1 MIVYYYSHGGNT
13 SRFVIDRL
21 VPEILAAGKENGGP
35 GLREDLWLVRV
46 LSSGPR
52 SPMNNL
58 FGELAG
64 AFPQVTD
71 EMRVPHSQIKDGL
84 RQGIPE
90 RDLKGALTVWGPND
104 AREERAI
111 IVVPT
116 YGSLHNGNVPEN
128 AMPQAIQDLIENIGA
143 DKFEGVVAM
152 GNRNFGRDFAG
163 AGAVTEI
170 PLLAEVELAGNRHEA
185 KFIAESL
192 FAEKENS
199 DVQ

>member
-21 VPEILAAGKENGGP
+21 VPEILAAGEES
-35 GLREDLWLVRV
+35 GLGFREELWLVRV

-64 AFPQVTD
+64 AFPQATD
-71 EMRVPHSQIKDGL
+71 EMRVPHPQIKAGL

-90 RDLKGALTVWGPND
+90 RDLKGAMTVWGPNPD
-104 AREERAI
+104 RERAI

-128 AMPQAIQDLIENIGA
+128 AMPQAIQDFIETIGA
-143 DKFEGVVAM
+143 DKFTGIVAM
-152 GNRNFGRDFAG
+152 GNRNFGKDFAG

-185 KFIAESL
+185 KIIAETL
-192 FAEKENS
+192 FAEKENKNA
-199 DVQ
+199 

>member
-21 VPEILAAGKENGGP
+21 VPEILAAGKENGGL
-35 GLREDLWLVRV
+35 GDGEDLWLVRI

-64 AFPQVTD
+64 AFPQATE
-71 EMRVPHSQIKDGL
+71 EMRVPHPQIKAGL

-90 RDLKGALTVWGPND
+90 RDLEGALTVWGPHGD
-104 AREERAI
+104 KERAI

-143 DKFEGVVAM
+143 DEFEGVIAM
-152 GNRNFGRDFAG
+152 GNRNFGKDFAG

-185 KFIAESL
+185 KIIAENL
-192 FAEKENS
+192 FAEKENKN
-199 DVQ
+199 V

>member
-13 SRFVIDRL
+13 SRFVADRL
-21 VPEILAAGKENGGP
+21 VPEILAAGKENGGL
-35 GLREDLWLVRV
+35 GDRGELWLVRV

-52 SPMNNL
+52 SPMSNL

-64 AFPQVTD
+64 AFTVSDQMLVPNPQLSLGV
-71 EMRVPHSQIKDGL
+71 Q
-84 RQGIPE
+84 QGIPE
-90 RDLKGALTVWGPND
+90 RELKGAMTVWGPQNGK
-104 AREERAI
+104 ERAI

-128 AMPQAIQDLIENIGA
+128 AMPQAIQDLIEMVGA

-152 GNRNFGRDFAG
+152 GNRNFGKDFAG

-185 KFIAESL
+185 KIIAENL
-192 FAEKENS
+192 FAEKENKN
-199 DVQ
+199 V

>member
-13 SRFVIDRL
+13 SRFVADRL
-21 VPEILAAGKENGGP
+21 MPELMAACEESDRLADGE
-35 GLREDLWLVRV
+35 ELWMVRI

-52 SPMNNL
+52 SPMSNL
-58 FGELAG
+58 FGWPARLLPG
-64 AFPQVTD
+64 YD
-71 EMRVPHSQIKDGL
+71 KMRVPHPQLSEGV

-90 RDLKGALTVWGPND
+90 RDLEESMTVWGPHKD
-104 AREERAI
+104 GERAI

-128 AMPQAIQDLIENIGA
+128 AMPQAIQDLIEMVGA
-143 DKFEGVVAM
+143 EKFEGVVAM

-170 PLLAEVELAGNRHEA
+170 PLLAEIELAGNRHEA

-192 FAEKENS
+192 FAEKENKN
-199 DVQ
+199 V

>member
-21 VPEILAAGKENGGP
+21 VPEILAAGKESGGL
-35 GLREDLWLVRV
+35 GDREELWLVRI

-52 SPMNNL
+52 SPMSNL

-64 AFPQVTD
+64 AFPQATE
-71 EMRVPHSQIKDGL
+71 EMRVPHPQIKAGL

-90 RDLKGALTVWGPND
+90 RDLKGALTVWGPHD
-104 AREERAI
+104 DKERAI

-143 DKFEGVVAM
+143 DEFEGVVAM
-152 GNRNFGRDFAG
+152 GNRNFGKDFAG

-185 KFIAESL
+185 KFIAENL
-192 FAEKENS
+192 FAEKENKN
-199 DVQ
+199 V

>member
-13 SRFVIDRL
+13 SRFVADRL
-21 VPEILAAGKENGGP
+21 IPEILAACEESGGL
-35 GLREDLWLVRV
+35 GDRNELWMVRV
-46 LSSGPR
+46 LSNGPR
-52 SPMNNL
+52 SPMSNL

-64 AFPQVTD
+64 AFPASDQ
-71 EMRVPHSQIKDGL
+71 MRVPHPQLNQGV

-90 RDLKGALTVWGPND
+90 RDLKESMRIWGPHKD
-104 AREERAI
+104 KERAI

-128 AMPQAIQDLIENIGA
+128 AMPQAIQDLIEMVGA

-152 GNRNFGRDFAG
+152 GNRNFGKDFAG

-170 PLLAEVELAGNRHEA
+170 PLLAEIELAGNRHEA
-185 KFIAESL
+185 KIIAENL
-192 FAEKENS
+192 FAEKENKN
-199 DVQ
+199 V

>member
-13 SRFVIDRL
+13 SRFVADKL
-21 VPEILAAGKENGGP
+21 MPEILSACEENDGLAAGEH
-35 GLREDLWLVRV
+35 LWMVRV

-64 AFPQVTD
+64 AFLQATD

-84 RQGIPE
+84 RQGICE
-90 RDLKGALTVWGPND
+90 RDLKGAMTVWSPND
-104 AREERAI
+104 VREERAV

-185 KFIAESL
+185 KFIAENL
-192 FAEKENS
+192 FAEKENKN
-199 DVQ
+199 VQ

>member
-13 SRFVIDRL
+13 SRFVADRL
-21 VPEILAAGKENGGP
+21 IPEIWSAYEKSSGP
-35 GLREDLWLVRV
+35 IGQEGLWMVRV

-52 SPMNNL
+52 SSMSDLNGWDAEVLP
-58 FGELAG
+58 A
-64 AFPQVTD
+64 PD
-71 EMRVPHSQIKDGL
+71 KMRVPHSQVSSEDW
-84 RQGIPE
+84 QQVPE
-90 RDLKGALTVWGPND
+90 EDLKRLVNLWSPNINK
-104 AREERAI
+104 ERAI

-152 GNRNFGRDFAG
+152 GNRNFGKDFAG

-185 KFIAESL
+185 KFIAENL
-192 FAEKENS
+192 FAEKENNN
-199 DVQ
+199 V

>member
-13 SRFVIDRL
+13 SRFVADKL
-21 VPEILAAGKENGGP
+21 MPEILAAGEESGGL
-35 GLREDLWLVRV
+35 GDRGELWLVRI

-71 EMRVPHSQIKDGL
+71 EMRVPHPQLSDGF
-84 RQGIPE
+84 RQGTLEP
-90 RDLKGALTVWGPND
+90 DLRGLLTVWGPHGD
-104 AREERAI
+104 KERAI

-116 YGSLHNGNVPEN
+116 YGSLHYGNTPEN
-128 AMPQAIQDLIENIGA
+128 AMPQAIQDLIEAIGA

-152 GNRNFGRDFAG
+152 GNRNFGKDFAG

-185 KFIAESL
+185 KIIAENL
-192 FAEKENS
+192 FAEKENNN
-199 DVQ
+199 V

>member
-21 VPEILAAGKENGGP
+21 VPEILAAGRESGGL
-35 GLREDLWLVRV
+35 GFREDLWLVRI

-52 SPMNNL
+52 SPMSNL
-58 FGELAG
+58 LGWPAYALPAPDK
-64 AFPQVTD
+64 A
-71 EMRVPHSQIKDGL
+71 RVPLSQL
-84 RQGIPE
+84 SHEVQQGVTE
-90 RDLKGALTVWGPND
+90 RDIKGALTVWGPDKNS
-104 AREERAI
+104 RERAI

-128 AMPQAIQDLIENIGA
+128 AMPQAIQDLIEMVGA
-143 DKFEGVVAM
+143 DAFEGVVAM
-152 GNRNFGRDFAG
+152 GNRNFGKDFAG

-185 KFIAESL
+185 KFIAENL

-199 DVQ
+199 NVR

>member
-21 VPEILAAGKENGGP
+21 VPEILAAGKESGGL
-35 GLREDLWLVRV
+35 GVREELWLVRV

-52 SPMNNL
+52 SPMSNL

-64 AFPQVTD
+64 AFPHATD
-71 EMRVPHSQIKDGL
+71 DMRVPHPQLSLGVQ
-84 RQGIPE
+84 QGISE
-90 RDLKGALTVWGPND
+90 RELKGAMAVWGPHSD
-104 AREERAI
+104 KERAI

-128 AMPQAIQDLIENIGA
+128 AMPQAIQDLIEMIGA

-170 PLLAEVELAGNRHEA
+170 PLLAEIELAGNRHEA
-185 KFIAESL
+185 KIIAENL
-192 FAEKENS
+192 FAEKENKN
-199 DVQ
+199 V

>member
-13 SRFVIDRL
+13 SRFVADRL
-21 VPEILAAGKENGGP
+21 VPEILAAGKENGGL
-35 GLREDLWLVRV
+35 GDRGELWLVRV

-52 SPMNNL
+52 SPMSNL

-64 AFPQVTD
+64 AFTVSDQMLVPNPQLSLGV
-71 EMRVPHSQIKDGL
+71 Q
-84 RQGIPE
+84 QGIPE
-90 RDLKGALTVWGPND
+90 RELKGAMTVWGPQNGK
-104 AREERAI
+104 ERAI

-128 AMPQAIQDLIENIGA
+128 AMPQAIQDLIEMIGA

-170 PLLAEVELAGNRHEA
+170 PLLAEIELAGNRHEA
-185 KFIAESL
+185 KIIAENL
-192 FAEKENS
+192 FAEKENKN
-199 DVQ
+199 V

>member
-13 SRFVIDRL
+13 SRFVTDRL
-21 VPEILAAGKENGGP
+21 VPEILAAGKESGGL
-35 GLREDLWLVRV
+35 GDREELWLVRI

-64 AFPQVTD
+64 AFPQISE
-71 EMRVPHSQIKDGL
+71 EMRVPHPQIKAGL
-84 RQGIPE
+84 RQGILE
-90 RDLKGALTVWGPND
+90 RDLKGALTVWGPHGD
-104 AREERAI
+104 KERAI

-128 AMPQAIQDLIENIGA
+128 AMPQAIQDLIEAIGA

-185 KFIAESL
+185 KIIAENL
-192 FAEKENS
+192 FAEKENKN
-199 DVQ
+199 V

>member
-13 SRFVIDRL
+13 ARFVADKL
-21 VPEILAAGKENGGP
+21 MPEILSACKENGELDDEV
-35 GLREDLWLVRV
+35 GLWMVRV
-46 LSSGPR
+46 LSNGPR

-58 FGELAG
+58 FGWPAH
-64 AFPQVTD
+64 AFPAED
-71 EMRVPHSQIKDGL
+71 RMRVPYPQLSDGF
-84 RQGIPE
+84 RQGLPE
-90 RDLKGALTVWGPND
+90 RDLRGSLTVWSPKDGK
-104 AREERAI
+104 ERAI

-128 AMPQAIQDLIENIGA
+128 AMPQAIQDLIETIGA

-185 KFIAESL
+185 KFIAENL
-192 FAEKENS
+192 FAEKENNN
-199 DVQ
+199 V

>member
-13 SRFVIDRL
+13 SRFVVDRL
-21 VPEILAAGKENGGP
+21 MPEIFAACEESDRLAEGE
-35 GLREDLWLVRV
+35 ELWMIRI

-52 SPMNNL
+52 SPMSNL
-58 FGELAG
+58 FGWPAHYLPVPNRARLPL
-64 AFPQVTD
+64 PQLNQGV
-71 EMRVPHSQIKDGL
+71 

-90 RDLKGALTVWGPND
+90 RDLEETMRIWGPHKD
-104 AREERAI
+104 RERAI

-128 AMPQAIQDLIENIGA
+128 AMPQAIQDLIEMVGA
-143 DKFEGVVAM
+143 EKFEGIVAM

-170 PLLAEVELAGNRHEA
+170 PLLAEIELAGNRHEA
-185 KFIAESL
+185 KFIAENL
-192 FAEKENS
+192 FAEKENKN
-199 DVQ
+199 V

>member
-21 VPEILAAGKENGGP
+21 VPEILAAGKENGGL
-35 GLREDLWLVRV
+35 GDGEELWLVRV

-64 AFPQVTD
+64 AFPQATE
-71 EMRVPHSQIKDGL
+71 EMRVPHPQIKAGL

-90 RDLKGALTVWGPND
+90 RDLEGALTVWGPHGD
-104 AREERAI
+104 KERAI

-143 DKFEGVVAM
+143 DEFEGVVAM
-152 GNRNFGRDFAG
+152 GNRNFGKDFAG

-185 KFIAESL
+185 KFVAENL
-192 FAEKENS
+192 FAEKENNN
-199 DVQ
+199 V

>member
-13 SRFVIDRL
+13 ARFVVDKL
-21 VPEILAAGKENGGP
+21 MPELWDACENGARLADGE
-35 GLREDLWLVRV
+35 GLWLVRI

-52 SPMNNL
+52 SPMSNL
-58 FGELAG
+58 LGWPAYALPAPDK
-64 AFPQVTD
+64 A
-71 EMRVPHSQIKDGL
+71 RVPLSQL
-84 RQGIPE
+84 NHEVQQGVTE
-90 RDLKGALTVWGPND
+90 RDLKGALSVWGPND

-128 AMPQAIQDLIENIGA
+128 AMPQAIQDLIEHIGA
-143 DKFEGVVAM
+143 DKFEGLVAM
-152 GNRNFGRDFAG
+152 GNRNFGKDFAG

-185 KFIAESL
+185 KFIAENL

-199 DVQ
+199 NVR

>member
-13 SRFVIDRL
+13 SRFVADKL
-21 VPEILAAGKENGGP
+21 MPEILAACKGKDWLADEGG
-35 GLREDLWLVRV
+35 LWMVRV

-52 SPMNNL
+52 SPMSNL
-58 FGELAG
+58 FGWDAEVLPAPDK
-64 AFPQVTD
+64 A
-71 EMRVPHSQIKDGL
+71 RVPLSQL
-84 RQGIPE
+84 NHEVQQGVTE
-90 RDLKGALTVWGPND
+90 RDLKGAMTVWGPND

-192 FAEKENS
+192 FAEKENTN
-199 DVQ
+199 VR

>member
-13 SRFVIDRL
+13 SRFVADRL
-21 VPEILAAGKENGGP
+21 VPEILAAGKENGGL
-35 GLREDLWLVRV
+35 GDREELWMVRV

-52 SPMNNL
+52 SPMSNL
-58 FGELAG
+58 LGELAG
-64 AFPQVTD
+64 ALPASDQ
-71 EMRVPHSQIKDGL
+71 MRVPHPQLNQGV

-90 RDLKGALTVWGPND
+90 RDLKESMTVWGPHED
-104 AREERAI
+104 KERAI

-128 AMPQAIQDLIENIGA
+128 AMPQAIQDLIEMVGA

-170 PLLAEVELAGNRHEA
+170 PLLAEIELAGNRHEA
-185 KFIAESL
+185 KFIAENL
-192 FAEKENS
+192 FAEKENKN
-199 DVQ
+199 V

>member
-13 SRFVIDRL
+13 SRFVTDRL
-21 VPEILAAGKENGGP
+21 MPELWSAYEKSDEPSGHE
-35 GLREDLWLVRV
+35 GLWMVRV

-52 SPMNNL
+52 SPMSNL
-58 FGELAG
+58 IGWPAHAL
-64 AFPQVTD
+64 PPRD
-71 EMRVPHSQIKDGL
+71 SMRVPHPQLDESL
-84 RQGIPE
+84 RPVASE
-90 RDLKGALTVWGPND
+90 NEMKGAMTVWGPKQG
-104 AREERAI
+104 RERAI

-128 AMPQAIQDLIENIGA
+128 AMPQAIQDLIEMIGA
-143 DKFEGVVAM
+143 EKFEGIVAM

-170 PLLAEVELAGNRHEA
+170 PLLAEIELAGNRHEA

-192 FAEKENS
+192 FAEKENKN
-199 DVQ
+199 V

>member
-13 SRFVIDRL
+13 SRFVTDRL
-21 VPEILAAGKENGGP
+21 MPELMAAYEEKYGSVHEEDMWMVRILSN
-35 GLREDLWLVRV
+35 
-46 LSSGPR
+46 GPR
-52 SPMNNL
+52 SPMSNL
-58 FGELAG
+58 FGWASHR
-64 AFPQVTD
+64 FPTSD
-71 EMRVPHSQIKDGL
+71 EMRVPHPQIDDNLREPISEDELRGL
-84 RQGIPE
+84 MGIWRPTS
-90 RDLKGALTVWGPND
+90 DN
-104 AREERAI
+104 ERAI

-116 YGSLHNGNVPEN
+116 YGSLHNGNIPEN
-128 AMPQAIQDLIENIGA
+128 AMPEAIQDLIEMVGA

-185 KFIAESL
+185 KIIAEKL

-199 DVQ
+199 NA

>member
-13 SRFVIDRL
+13 SRFVADRL
-21 VPEILAAGKENGGP
+21 VPEILAAGKENGGL
-35 GLREDLWLVRV
+35 GDRGELWLVRV

-52 SPMNNL
+52 SPMSNL

-64 AFPQVTD
+64 AFTVSDQMLVPNPQLSLGV
-71 EMRVPHSQIKDGL
+71 Q
-84 RQGIPE
+84 QGIPE
-90 RDLKGALTVWGPND
+90 RELKGAMTVWGPQNGK
-104 AREERAI
+104 ERAI

-128 AMPQAIQDLIENIGA
+128 AMPQAIQDLIEMIGA
-143 DKFEGVVAM
+143 EKFEGVVAM

-170 PLLAEVELAGNRHEA
+170 PLLAEIELAGNRHEA
-185 KFIAESL
+185 KIIAENL
-192 FAEKENS
+192 FAEKENKN
-199 DVQ
+199 V

>member
-13 SRFVIDRL
+13 ARFVADKL
-21 VPEILAAGKENGGP
+21 MPELLDASKGKDWLADKE
-35 GLREDLWLVRV
+35 GLWMVRV
-46 LSSGPR
+46 MSSGPR
-52 SPMNNL
+52 SPMSNL
-58 FGELAG
+58 FGWPVHQLPAPDKMR
-64 AFPQVTD
+64 APLPQLSYGVQQGVT
-71 EMRVPHSQIKDGL
+71 
-84 RQGIPE
+84 E
-90 RDLKGALTVWGPND
+90 RDLKGALTVWGPDKN
-104 AREERAI
+104 RRERAI

-128 AMPQAIQDLIENIGA
+128 AMPQAIQDLIEMVGA

-152 GNRNFGRDFAG
+152 GNRNFGKDFAG

-185 KFIAESL
+185 KFIAENL

-199 DVQ
+199 NV